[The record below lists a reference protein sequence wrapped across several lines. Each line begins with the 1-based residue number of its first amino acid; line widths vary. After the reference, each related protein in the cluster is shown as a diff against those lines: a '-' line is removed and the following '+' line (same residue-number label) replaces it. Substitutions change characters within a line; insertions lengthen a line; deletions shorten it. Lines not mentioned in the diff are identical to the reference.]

1 MRGQVLIAV
10 SALAL
15 AAFAQPASAQQYGSY
30 QDEHIARSQA
40 CQQSHANRTL
50 GGAAIG
56 GVAGAVIGNNM
67 SSHGHHDRGSLIG
80 GLAGALIGGAIGNST
95 ANQQPQCQGD
105 VAGNYDPY
113 YGQAQP
119 PSDDDKYASNG
130 YGDDRY
136 GDDDGYQ
143 DDPRAYD
150 DDGYQDDQS
159 GYGDDDSQ
167 LDGGP
172 DDDGAYGK

>member
-15 AAFAQPASAQQYGSY
+15 AAFAQPASAQQYRSY
-30 QDEHIARSQA
+30 GDEYAAQSQA

-56 GVAGAVIGNNM
+56 GVAGAVIGNNVT
-67 SSHGHHDRGSLIG
+67 SRGHHDRGSLVG
-80 GLAGALIGGAIGNST
+80 GIAGAILGGIIGNST
-95 ANQQPQCQGD
+95 AREQPQCQGQ
-105 VAGNYDPY
+105 VSGNYDPY

-119 PSDDDKYASNG
+119 PYGDRYADNG
-130 YGDDRY
+130 YRDDDRY
-136 GDDDGYQ
+136 GDDD
-143 DDPRAYD
+143 DD
-150 DDGYQDDQS
+150 
-159 GYGDDDSQ
+159 

-172 DDDGAYGK
+172 DDDGYYGGK